1 MKQLNVDDK
10 TSVHEM
16 PFIME
21 LWRSVKYGALPETV
35 YLEFFPSE
43 QLPRGRR
50 VRVTI
55 GDLDGEERI
64 PTAREIVDG
73 TWKNET

>member
-1 MKQLNVDDK
+1 VKQLNVDDR

-21 LWRSVKYGALPETV
+21 LWRSVKYDGDLPETV
-35 YLEFFPSE
+35 FVQFFPSE

-55 GDLDGEERI
+55 EIDAASI

>member
-10 TSVHEM
+10 SSVHEM

-43 QLPRGRR
+43 QLPKGRT

-55 GDLDGEERI
+55 EVWNGTLSQVQGDTLNRL
-64 PTAREIVDG
+64 T
-73 TWKNET
+73 NET